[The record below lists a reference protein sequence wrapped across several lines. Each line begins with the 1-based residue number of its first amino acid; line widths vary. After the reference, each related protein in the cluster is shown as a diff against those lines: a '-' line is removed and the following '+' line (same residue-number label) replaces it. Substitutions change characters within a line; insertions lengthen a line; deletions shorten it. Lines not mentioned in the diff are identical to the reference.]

1 MRDDDDQWEHIGSI
15 AIKAVAAHR
24 IKALAK
30 VRDALS
36 EAIPSPNERAA
47 WLLAE
52 AGSVIREAERAKRPL
67 ERFDVA
73 ADDPQGAF

>member
-1 MRDDDDQWEHIGSI
+1 MTELS
-15 AIKAVAAHR
+15 APR

-30 VRDALS
+30 IRDALS
-36 EAIPSPNERAA
+36 EALPTPEERAA
-47 WLLAE
+47 WLLSE
-52 AGSVIREAERAKRPL
+52 ATSVIREAHRALRPL